1 MRGEQQILGIGL
13 ALTGVLVLS
22 PDALLIRL
30 IDTDRATLLFWR
42 SLLQGLTLWAFLALY
57 YRAALPRI
65 VLATGWIGI
74 PAALVFGLT
83 AILFVL
89 SITLTNAANTLF
101 MMATSPLWAAL
112 ISWLFLGERV
122 ALRTWMA
129 IFSALVG
136 IVIIFSGGIGDGTLI
151 GDVIGLAAAFSL
163 ATQLT
168 IARHARSTN
177 LVPALAGGVLLAS
190 GIVGITFASPM
201 SVKGDDVVW
210 LALLGV
216 FVVPVAFG
224 LLTLAPR
231 YIPSPEVSLIMQLEA
246 ILGPIWVWL
255 GVGEVPPIATFIGGA
270 IVLVTLTV
278 HSILGLRAHHRRQTS
293 ARPVA
298 ATATHGKYN
307 GTP

>member
-1 MRGEQQILGIGL
+1 MKIEQQLAGVGL

-30 IDTDRATLLFWR
+30 VDTDRATLLFWR
-42 SLLQGLTLWAFLALY
+42 MVLQGLTLWAFLALY
-57 YRAALPRI
+57 YRGRLPRI
-65 VLATGWIGI
+65 VRAMGRTGIR
-74 PAALVFGLT
+74 AALVFGLT
-83 AILFVL
+83 AVLFVL

-101 MMATSPLWAAL
+101 MMATAPLWAAL

-122 ALRTWMA
+122 APRTWVA

-136 IVIIFSGGIGDGTLI
+136 IVIIFRGGIGDGTLI
-151 GDVIGLAAAFSL
+151 GDLIGLAAAFSL

-168 IARHARSTN
+168 IARHARATN
-177 LVPALAGGVLLAS
+177 LVPALAGGVL
-190 GIVGITFASPM
+190 VGGLLVGVTFASPLA
-201 SVKGDDVVW
+201 VQTDDIVW

-255 GVGEVPPIATFIGGA
+255 GVGEVPPVATFIGGA

-278 HSILGLRAHHRRQTS
+278 HSALGMRAYRRRPGRRAVS
-293 ARPVA
+293 AA
-298 ATATHGKYN
+298 ATHDS
-307 GTP
+307 PPE